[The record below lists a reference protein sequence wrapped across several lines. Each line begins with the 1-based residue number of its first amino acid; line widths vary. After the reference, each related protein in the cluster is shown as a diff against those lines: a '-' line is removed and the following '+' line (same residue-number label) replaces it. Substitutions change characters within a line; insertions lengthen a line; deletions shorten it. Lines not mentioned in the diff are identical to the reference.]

1 HTNNDSTGS
10 GTTTLQAAVTEICR
24 LQAQMAVIEREK
36 AAERERAR
44 RAAEQGED
52 EEIVESQPLAQALWD
67 TQVQEGF
74 KTPHLPT
81 FD

>member
-1 HTNNDSTGS
+1 MAGDHNHHESLNTA
-10 GTTTLQAAVTEICR
+10 TLQAAVTKIRR
-24 LQAQMAVIEREK
+24 LQVQMAAIEREK

-44 RAAEQGED
+44 KAAEQGED

-74 KTPHLPT
+74 K
-81 FD
+81 